1 MGLAKMFERIAKET
15 DVDTAITWTTGTIS
29 ANWKAFEEHVAEKSD
44 ELIAAVSR
52 FYHGEITDTQCVLEI
67 KSIMTG
73 RSAEETAAVSADL
86 DALIDKA
93 IDENPSV
100 LNDYRKNE
108 KAANR
113 IIGTVMK
120 QTGGQY
126 SSADI
131 VAATKRLIEKRL

>member
-1 MGLAKMFERIAKET
+1 
-15 DVDTAITWTTGTIS
+15 
-29 ANWKAFEEHVAEKSD
+29 
-44 ELIAAVSR
+44 
-52 FYHGEITDTQCVLEI
+52 
-67 KSIMTG
+67 MTG
-73 RSAEETAAVSADL
+73 VSAEETAAVSADL
-86 DALIDKA
+86 DALIEKA
-93 IDENPSV
+93 IDDNPSV

>member
-1 MGLAKMFERIAKET
+1 
-15 DVDTAITWTTGTIS
+15 
-29 ANWKAFEEHVAEKSD
+29 
-44 ELIAAVSR
+44 
-52 FYHGEITDTQCVLEI
+52 
-67 KSIMTG
+67 MTG
-73 RSAEETAAVSADL
+73 VSAEDTAAVSADL

-100 LNDYRKNE
+100 LNDYKKNE

-120 QTGGQY
+120 QTGGKY